1 MFKNKIY
8 SLIFMLLFLSG
19 TFSCQFIKGVFGLTP
34 EKPKIKLE
42 LVKLKK
48 VSLVKVELEIQL
60 KIENPNSFDLTI
72 SSMDYRLEND
82 AKLLASGQNTIPI
95 KLTSRSSTAVNLPLS
110 LETQQALKVIQ
121 GYILN
126 QMTSIAEIYVSA
138 VVKTTVATFPIEYYD
153 KKPFSELIKR

>member
-1 MFKNKIY
+1 
-8 SLIFMLLFLSG
+8 MLLFLSG